1 MVEEEKKNELLP
13 QILILGMMLFIGGVI
28 ASIVF
33 YAPEIIPISSLREA
47 LVEEFSNDK
56 ESWDIVLIFTLS
68 AASLGVGVMVVAIV
82 MVLII
87 YIFDLENSNIRLSIE
102 KKKKDATDSFDD
114 EQKKILDK
122 ILKEKNEEKKQELE
136 QQALALRQ
144 EHESIMSENLRRRDG
159 TFVTDWRESLLVAR
173 KRLADEGLY
182 LRDSNSSNRRMGV
195 LMATLGICCL
205 GLYILF
211 SHEGGEDGNIGVF
224 FANYWP
230 YFTIVVIFEIIA
242 IFYLRLYYQ
251 ILRRIETNKNELT
264 NIELRLT
271 SGLMLIDKADSKN
284 LKSLADD
291 IAKEERNFVLGKN
304 ESSAGIGVDRVVEII
319 TKVIKGGL

>member
-1 MVEEEKKNELLP
+1 MHPLRIKFFDWYMKHLRTIFWTAATVCFWSYLLP
-13 QILILGMMLFIGGVI
+13 IFFPSLNDITILNSNLSVFSVLFFISGGVCGYF
-28 ASIVF
+28 AGAWHELRKQQANVN
-33 YAPEIIPISSLREA
+33 PEI
-47 LVEEFSNDK
+47 
-56 ESWDIVLIFTLS
+56 
-68 AASLGVGVMVVAIV
+68 
-82 MVLII
+82 
-87 YIFDLENSNIRLSIE
+87 
-102 KKKKDATDSFDD
+102 SFDD
-114 EQKKILDK
+114 EQKNLVLKIL
-122 ILKEKNEEKKQELE
+122 EEKDAQKKKALE
-136 QQALALRQ
+136 QQASALRQ

-182 LRDSNSSNRRMGV
+182 LRDSNSANRRMGV

-211 SHEGGEDGNIGVF
+211 SHKGGGNGNIGVF

-271 SGLMLIDKADSKN
+271 SGLMLIDKVDKKN

-304 ESSAGIGVDRVVEII
+304 ESSAGIGVDRVAEII
-319 TKVIKGGL
+319 TKIIKGGL